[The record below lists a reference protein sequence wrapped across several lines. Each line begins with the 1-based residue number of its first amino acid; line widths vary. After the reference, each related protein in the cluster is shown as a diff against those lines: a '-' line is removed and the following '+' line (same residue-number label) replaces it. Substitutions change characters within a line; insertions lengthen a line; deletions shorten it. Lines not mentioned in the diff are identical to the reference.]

1 MNFLQKTKR
10 KVAPSLPPLPA
21 VSFAQYVSQR
31 MGLSICSYTKTPFNK
46 HICEESTH
54 QEKANARC
62 FGNMQ
67 QVSR

>member
-10 KVAPSLPPLPA
+10 KVAPSLPPFPA

-46 HICEESTH
+46 HIPRDIFTFAA
-54 QEKANARC
+54 QNL
-62 FGNMQ
+62 
-67 QVSR
+67 